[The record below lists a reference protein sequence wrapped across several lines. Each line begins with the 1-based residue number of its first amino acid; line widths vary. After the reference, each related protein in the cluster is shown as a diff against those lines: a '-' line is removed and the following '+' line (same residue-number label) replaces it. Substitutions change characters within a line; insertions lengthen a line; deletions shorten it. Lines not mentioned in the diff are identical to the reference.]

1 MAQWLLITSVIFL
14 ASTLQSMTGFGFAV
28 LAVPL
33 LVPILPP
40 RDAVALITVL
50 STATTVLAWWRIR
63 AETAPGWIG
72 RLFTA
77 GLFGVPLGLVALVS
91 LQADWLR
98 VVVGLSSLAIA
109 GVLLW
114 SHTATAASGPVY
126 DVPATHDQQRSRR
139 WAIWMAGFASG
150 ILSGGLG
157 MPGPP
162 IMVLLH
168 DAGMAKHIYR
178 ATALGYFS
186 LIYPVTLLVMLAQG
200 VLSGQTLAESVT
212 YLPAVLGGIVI
223 GNTAHMRV
231 PQRAFTLIVL
241 LLLALAGLLA
251 GWTGLQGLYRG

>member
-1 MAQWLLITSVIFL
+1 MAQWLLITSVILL

-28 LAVPL
+28 LVVPL
-33 LVPILPP
+33 LVPLLPP
-40 RDAVALITVL
+40 RHAVALIAVL
-50 STATTVLAWWRIR
+50 STATVLAWWRIR
-63 AETAPGWIG
+63 AETATGWIG
-72 RLFTA
+72 RLFPA

-91 LQADWLR
+91 LPADWLR
-98 VVVGLSSLAIA
+98 LVVGLSSLAIA

-126 DVPATHDQQRSRR
+126 DVPSTNDQQRSRR
-139 WAIWMAGFASG
+139 WAIWMAGLASG
-150 ILSGGLG
+150 VLSGGLG

-162 IMVLLH
+162 IMVVLH
-168 DAGMAKHIYR
+168 YAGMSKHTYR

-186 LIYPVTLLVMLAQG
+186 LIYPVTLLVMLVQG
-200 VLSGQTLAESVT
+200 VLSGPIVAESVT

-223 GNTAHMRV
+223 GNAAHMRV

-241 LLLALAGLLA
+241 LLLAFAGLLA